1 MVRYTMHDLV
11 HDLATLTVADELR
24 VFDVA
29 PRRNTHANKY
39 CRYSALRKYDRAV
52 KLANMPPKMR
62 ALRFSDSGELLDI
75 QSGAFSFTKCL
86 RILDFSECSGI
97 LLPASIGEPKHLRC
111 FIAPRMQNDSLPGC
125 ITELTKLQY
134 LNINGSSQV
143 CSLPESIGKLG
154 CLKHL
159 CLSGCSGI
167 SELPKSF
174 GDLKS
179 MVHINMSGC
188 SWITELPDSL
198 GKLANLKHLELS
210 GCSSLKAIPEPLC
223 GLRQLQYLNISSCE
237 GLDQLPE
244 GIDGLMDLQYLTM
257 SSCSQIRELPGSL
270 MKLQNLLNLNLS
282 GCSNMRH
289 LGGLHGLT
297 ALQHVDMSMLWKVG
311 LQYLSD
317 VLANLTNLKCLRL
330 CNCIIRGAEGSASYV
345 PDWIGGIANLEH
357 LDLSWNTGLA
367 CLPEGIGNLKRLHT
381 LDLSDCSNLKSL
393 PESIRDLG
401 LKSLVLDHCS
411 DELLDQASS
420 LVHYSH
426 ILPVFKVRADAANRC
441 SNLHLLEGDNVSEL
455 RIRSLENVV
464 SLEESKKLKLSDK
477 HNLSNLTLAWSGV
490 DDRADQLLEDK
501 DLLAELVPPRGLTNM
516 TLKYYKSESFPG
528 WLLGISHHLPN
539 LVSIALVK
547 LPTCTELPPLGQL
560 PHLEILELRKLDRVK
575 RIGWEFC
582 GGSGRGAFRRLS
594 SFRMLHMLS
603 LEEWNTTYSVED
615 GMEEYMFPIL
625 NHLRIINCPML
636 RLKPSLPT
644 FRDCSIYGSNKVIS
658 SLKEI
663 DKTSH
668 PCSPSRAIKLDLGV
682 YLHDSYDSID
692 LFHHFPL
699 LRELRMMHLSASL
712 PESIRHLTSLET
724 LTLESCHGI
733 STLPGWLGDLSSL
746 KSLIIN
752 GCRSIK
758 SLPPCIQKLTKLQKL
773 EISQSKELKEWC
785 ESEENKAKLAHI
797 NVQVSSLTNCIL
809 YI

>member
-97 LLPASIGEPKHLRC
+97 LLPASIGDPKHLRC

-244 GIDGLMDLQYLTM
+244 GIGGLMDLQYLNM
-257 SSCSQIRELPGSL
+257 SSCSQIRELPDSL

-297 ALQHVDMSMLWKVG
+297 ALQHVDMSRLWKVG

-317 VLANLTNLKCLRL
+317 VLANLTNLKCLCL
-330 CNCIIRGAEGSASYV
+330 CNCIISGAEGSASYV
-345 PDWIGGIANLEH
+345 PDWIGGFANLEH

-560 PHLEILELRKLDRVK
+560 PHLENLELCKLDRVK

-594 SFRMLHMLS
+594 SFCMVHMLG

-625 NHLRIINCPML
+625 NHLRIMYCPML

-644 FRDCSIYGSNKVIS
+644 FRNCSIYESNKVIS

-699 LRELRMMHLSASL
+699 LRELRMRHLSASL
-712 PESIRHLTSLET
+712 PESTRHLTSLET